1 MGLMLSANSKM
12 SQKGVALIAVLWIVA
27 FLSTIAS
34 TVAHQSRTSLQMT
47 KNRIEQLKLKQAA
60 ESAILISIASKINS
74 PHDQL
79 LQGINNEFDDIKI
92 SVSVSD
98 ESGKIDLNSAP
109 IEVLY
114 SLMAEI
120 GFDEDTAQR
129 MADVILDWRDEDSL
143 VRVGGAEDQDYVA
156 SGYEYGSKDADFER
170 VEELQLVY
178 GMTRELYAALR
189 PYITVHTF
197 DYGVNLSVA
206 SELVVR
212 AVENSSTLALQSLD
226 SDAVDDEDIEEFT
239 SLTQGYIYTFRADA
253 KNHSGMMQSLSA
265 IIRIDRGNTF
275 EPFTVLSWH

>member
-1 MGLMLSANSKM
+1 MLSANSKM

-178 GMTRELYAALR
+178 GMTRELYTALR

-206 SELVVR
+206 SDLVVR

>member
-1 MGLMLSANSKM
+1 MLSANTKM

-114 SLMAEI
+114 SLMVEI
-120 GFDEDTAQR
+120 GLDEDTAQR

-178 GMTRELYAALR
+178 GMTRELYTALR